1 MGVDKI
7 YQTFYK
13 MFGGTEYFEE
23 ENYQYNFHQLGTERI
38 ILDGYFILYQII
50 YQIENDL
57 NDIIKLI
64 LGIPHNSEE
73 KRKQIINLIIKK
85 IDETKLSKFKEKIL
99 EIFELENIFE
109 MIEKLKEILS
119 AKNRD
124 NIYYNILTEYYLEYL
139 ETKILKLHYL
149 EFLQEFI
156 IIFDGIPTFSKI
168 IEQKRRRIKNFI
180 ESTIRKISIND
191 SFNNLPNVLSE
202 ITFKNLNFYLDYSEF
217 IKNRISLSK
226 SFGPSSNIFKLLQSK
241 IKEFFK
247 NNYPK
252 IKLLINQ
259 VSTYGEGDF
268 KIYHLLKEIKKSTTI
283 HCSDFDFIFYGLM
296 IQQEYHEPIYLIRH
310 FNTSYLLINFKKLI
324 DGIIFFFNLKF
335 NYFVSNNIISD
346 ICLISTFFGNDFLPG
361 LIELNF
367 ENDFLTLIEIVNNL
381 FWQHNKF
388 LVYNK
393 KIDYEKLKVF
403 FLELSKKI
411 NRIYLENYLKS
422 LFFEG
427 NTLCKIL
434 PSEITTLTE
443 LKNNLLEPYWINK
456 LKEENDSLKKNFP
469 IKYPEI
475 NQELEKI
482 LIVKN
487 NFYGLTKKERYPD
500 LEDNPYQ
507 NLYNNQVFISQNYS
521 QEFFPTLENRLN
533 FIGNLNETEEEE
545 KYLRQIS
552 INFTEPKNIVNKY
565 FELLELYFN
574 KFTEPLILSLS
585 FYPFYLAPKVEWIT
599 EYFPEKVSFQTIKPE
614 NFFDNIL
621 HLIFISAHQNME
633 ETEDSWLIE
642 FINNHQENFVIL
654 DENKKLTLESLKEME
669 NIKNYRNVNISELI
683 ENWKIYLTNLNYIYL
698 KSNLPLLETNF
709 ETKLIDNF

>member
-1 MGVDKI
+1 
-7 YQTFYK
+7 
-13 MFGGTEYFEE
+13 
-23 ENYQYNFHQLGTERI
+23 
-38 ILDGYFILYQII
+38 
-50 YQIENDL
+50 
-57 NDIIKLI
+57 
-64 LGIPHNSEE
+64 
-73 KRKQIINLIIKK
+73 
-85 IDETKLSKFKEKIL
+85 
-99 EIFELENIFE
+99 
-109 MIEKLKEILS
+109 
-119 AKNRD
+119 
-124 NIYYNILTEYYLEYL
+124 
-139 ETKILKLHYL
+139 
-149 EFLQEFI
+149 
-156 IIFDGIPTFSKI
+156 
-168 IEQKRRRIKNFI
+168 
-180 ESTIRKISIND
+180 
-191 SFNNLPNVLSE
+191 
-202 ITFKNLNFYLDYSEF
+202 
-217 IKNRISLSK
+217 
-226 SFGPSSNIFKLLQSK
+226 
-241 IKEFFK
+241 
-247 NNYPK
+247 
-252 IKLLINQ
+252 
-259 VSTYGEGDF
+259 
-268 KIYHLLKEIKKSTTI
+268 
-283 HCSDFDFIFYGLM
+283 M